1 MIATPSAVNLPG
13 MASTATSGV
22 NLGEGDDLN
31 PKFLR
36 WGLVGAVI
44 GLVLWLV
51 ASPAGFPLHDF
62 LHQRGPTQVVC
73 LMMGG
78 MLAVFIFIKW
88 QLLQRQS
95 KKTKQFDL
103 ALTPLIRSGDLSSIT
118 SQSEQSRALV
128 GKRILRLLDVW
139 SSTGSAFQLERSAD
153 NDADL
158 YELAVQQSYSLPKIL
173 LWAIPLLGF
182 IGTVLGMSNAVGSF
196 DQVLGNSDNVEGLK
210 NGLTQVTSGLG
221 TAFDT
226 TYLALVISVIFA
238 FPLNSVERRE
248 ERLLNQIDGFVREAV
263 MALSPLGEGE
273 IGAMEPG
280 GFGGGGSKPT
290 AKEETAI
297 ESLTGLSSEELGAMI
312 DEAFENHLPDPSV
325 LVEPAQA
332 YAERLTEATVEKL
345 SPLTNL
351 VRDSVEGIAEARL
364 SIQDQADV
372 IRGSMDSM
380 AGDLSQ
386 TLKDLD
392 PVLTRLERA
401 SGRSFTEVEQMDQLQ
416 AMVELRASIE
426 QLNGYLSQ
434 MQPRPRRRWWW

>member
-1 MIATPSAVNLPG
+1 MIATPSAINLSGPT
-13 MASTATSGV
+13 STPVKAVS
-22 NLGEGDDLN
+22 LGEGDDLN

-36 WGLVGAVI
+36 WAVGGALAGFV
-44 GLVLWLV
+44 VWLI
-51 ASPAGFPLHDF
+51 ASPAGFPLHAF

-78 MLAVFIFIKW
+78 MLAVFIYCKW

-118 SQSEQSRALV
+118 AQSEQSRSLV

-139 SSTGSAFQLERSAD
+139 TSTGSAFQLERSAD

-273 IGAMEPG
+273 IGAMEPAG
-280 GFGGGGSKPT
+280 NAGPAGPAKSKQDTPL
-290 AKEETAI
+290 

-312 DEAFENHLPDPSV
+312 NEAFENHLPDPSV

-372 IRGSMDSM
+372 IRGSMNSV

-386 TLKDLD
+386 TLKELD

-416 AMVELRASIE
+416 AMVELRSSIE

-434 MQPRPRRRWWW
+434 MQASPRRRWWW

>member
-13 MASTATSGV
+13 MTSTPSTTI

-31 PKFLR
+31 PQFLR
-36 WGLVGAVI
+36 WAVVGALA
-44 GLVLWLV
+44 GFVLWLI
-51 ASPAGFPLHDF
+51 ASPTGFPLHAF

-78 MLAVFIFIKW
+78 MLAVFIYSKW

-103 ALTPLIRSGDLSSIT
+103 ALTPLIRSGDLSAIT
-118 SQSEQSRALV
+118 SQSEQSRSLV

-139 SSTGSAFQLERSAD
+139 TTTGSAFQLERSAD

-158 YELAVQQSYSLPKIL
+158 YELAVQQSYSLPKVL

-196 DQVLGNSDNVEGLK
+196 DQVLGNADNVEGLK

-273 IGAMEPG
+273 IGAMEPWG
-280 GFGGGGSKPT
+280 AGSPGSSKSKQDTPL
-290 AKEETAI
+290 
-297 ESLTGLSSEELGAMI
+297 ESLMGLSSEELGAMI
-312 DEAFENHLPDPSV
+312 NEAFENHLPDPSV

-372 IRGSMDSM
+372 IRGSMNSV

-416 AMVELRASIE
+416 AMVELRSSIE

-434 MQPRPRRRWWW
+434 LQARPRRRWWW

>member
-44 GLVLWLV
+44 GLVLWLI

-118 SQSEQSRALV
+118 SQSGQSRSLV

-139 SSTGSAFQLERSAD
+139 TSTGSAFQLERSAD

-158 YELAVQQSYSLPKIL
+158 
-173 LWAIPLLGF
+173 
-182 IGTVLGMSNAVGSF
+182 
-196 DQVLGNSDNVEGLK
+196 
-210 NGLTQVTSGLG
+210 
-221 TAFDT
+221 
-226 TYLALVISVIFA
+226 
-238 FPLNSVERRE
+238 
-248 ERLLNQIDGFVREAV
+248 
-263 MALSPLGEGE
+263 
-273 IGAMEPG
+273 
-280 GFGGGGSKPT
+280 
-290 AKEETAI
+290 
-297 ESLTGLSSEELGAMI
+297 
-312 DEAFENHLPDPSV
+312 
-325 LVEPAQA
+325 
-332 YAERLTEATVEKL
+332 
-345 SPLTNL
+345 
-351 VRDSVEGIAEARL
+351 
-364 SIQDQADV
+364 
-372 IRGSMDSM
+372 
-380 AGDLSQ
+380 
-386 TLKDLD
+386 
-392 PVLTRLERA
+392 
-401 SGRSFTEVEQMDQLQ
+401 
-416 AMVELRASIE
+416 
-426 QLNGYLSQ
+426 
-434 MQPRPRRRWWW
+434 

>member
-13 MASTATSGV
+13 MTSTPSTTI

-31 PKFLR
+31 PQFLR
-36 WGLVGAVI
+36 WAVVGALA
-44 GLVLWLV
+44 GFVLWLI
-51 ASPAGFPLHDF
+51 ASPAGFPLHAF

-78 MLAVFIFIKW
+78 MLAVFIYSKW

-103 ALTPLIRSGDLSSIT
+103 ALTPLIRSGDLSAIT
-118 SQSEQSRALV
+118 SQSEQSRSLV

-139 SSTGSAFQLERSAD
+139 TTTGSAFQLERSAD

-158 YELAVQQSYSLPKIL
+158 YELAVQQSYSLPKVL

-196 DQVLGNSDNVEGLK
+196 DQVLGNADNVEGLK

-273 IGAMEPG
+273 IGAMEPWG
-280 GFGGGGSKPT
+280 AGSPGSSKSKQDTPL
-290 AKEETAI
+290 

-312 DEAFENHLPDPSV
+312 NEAFENHLPDPSV

-372 IRGSMDSM
+372 IRGSMNSV

-416 AMVELRASIE
+416 AMVELRSSIE

-434 MQPRPRRRWWW
+434 LQARPRRRWWW

>member
-13 MASTATSGV
+13 MTSTPSTTI

-31 PKFLR
+31 PQFLR
-36 WGLVGAVI
+36 WAVVGALA
-44 GLVLWLV
+44 GFVLWLI
-51 ASPAGFPLHDF
+51 ASPAGFPLHAF

-78 MLAVFIFIKW
+78 MLAVFIYSKW

-103 ALTPLIRSGDLSSIT
+103 ALTPLIRSGDLSAIT
-118 SQSEQSRALV
+118 SQSEQSRSLV

-139 SSTGSAFQLERSAD
+139 TTTGSAFQLERSAD

-158 YELAVQQSYSLPKIL
+158 YELAVQQSYSLPKVL

-196 DQVLGNSDNVEGLK
+196 DQVLGNADNVEGLK

-273 IGAMEPG
+273 IGAMEPWG
-280 GFGGGGSKPT
+280 AGSPSSSKSKQDTPL
-290 AKEETAI
+290 

-312 DEAFENHLPDPSV
+312 NEAFENHLPDPSV

-372 IRGSMDSM
+372 IRGSMNSV

-416 AMVELRASIE
+416 AMVELRSSIE

-434 MQPRPRRRWWW
+434 LQAHPRRRWWW

>member
-13 MASTATSGV
+13 MTSTPSTTI

-31 PKFLR
+31 PQFLR
-36 WGLVGAVI
+36 WAVVGALA
-44 GLVLWLV
+44 GFVLWLI
-51 ASPAGFPLHDF
+51 ASPAGFPLHAF

-78 MLAVFIFIKW
+78 MLAVFIYSKW

-103 ALTPLIRSGDLSSIT
+103 ALTPLIRSGDLSAIT
-118 SQSEQSRALV
+118 SQSEQSRSLV

-139 SSTGSAFQLERSAD
+139 TTTGSAFQLERSAD

-158 YELAVQQSYSLPKIL
+158 YELAVQQSYSLPKVL

-196 DQVLGNSDNVEGLK
+196 DQVLGNADNVEGLK

-273 IGAMEPG
+273 IGAMEPWG
-280 GFGGGGSKPT
+280 AGSPGSSKSKQDTPL
-290 AKEETAI
+290 
-297 ESLTGLSSEELGAMI
+297 ESLMGLSSEELGAMI
-312 DEAFENHLPDPSV
+312 NEAFENHLPDPSV

-372 IRGSMDSM
+372 IRGSMNSV

-416 AMVELRASIE
+416 AMVELRSSIE

-434 MQPRPRRRWWW
+434 LQARPRRRWWW

>member
-51 ASPAGFPLHDF
+51 ASPTGFPLHDF

-78 MLAVFIFIKW
+78 MLAVYTFTKW

-118 SQSEQSRALV
+118 AQSEQSRSLV

-139 SSTGSAFQLERSAD
+139 TSTGSAFQLERSAD

-182 IGTVLGMSNAVGSF
+182 IGTA
-196 DQVLGNSDNVEGLK
+196 
-210 NGLTQVTSGLG
+210 
-221 TAFDT
+221 
-226 TYLALVISVIFA
+226 
-238 FPLNSVERRE
+238 R
-248 ERLLNQIDGFVREAV
+248 
-263 MALSPLGEGE
+263 
-273 IGAMEPG
+273 
-280 GFGGGGSKPT
+280 GGSRART
-290 AKEETAI
+290 HI
-297 ESLTGLSSEELGAMI
+297 LVVVLWCWSL
-312 DEAFENHLPDPSV
+312 
-325 LVEPAQA
+325 
-332 YAERLTEATVEKL
+332 
-345 SPLTNL
+345 
-351 VRDSVEGIAEARL
+351 RL
-364 SIQDQADV
+364 S
-372 IRGSMDSM
+372 
-380 AGDLSQ
+380 LP
-386 TLKDLD
+386 L
-392 PVLTRLERA
+392 P
-401 SGRSFTEVEQMDQLQ
+401 
-416 AMVELRASIE
+416 
-426 QLNGYLSQ
+426 
-434 MQPRPRRRWWW
+434 PRIF

>member
-13 MASTATSGV
+13 MTSTPSTTI

-36 WGLVGAVI
+36 WAVVGAVI
-44 GLVLWLV
+44 GFVLWLI
-51 ASPAGFPLHDF
+51 ASPPGFPLHDF

-78 MLAVFIFIKW
+78 MLAVFIFSKW

-103 ALTPLIRSGDLSSIT
+103 ALTPLIRSGDLSAIT
-118 SQSEQSRALV
+118 SQSEQSRSLV

-139 SSTGSAFQLERSAD
+139 TTTGSAFQLERSAD

-158 YELAVQQSYSLPKIL
+158 YELAVQQSYSLPKVL

-196 DQVLGNSDNVEGLK
+196 DQVLGNADNVEGLK

-238 FPLNSVERRE
+238 FPLNSIERRE

-273 IGAMEPG
+273 IGAMEPWG
-280 GFGGGGSKPT
+280 TGVPGSSKSKQDTPL
-290 AKEETAI
+290 

-312 DEAFENHLPDPSV
+312 NEAFENHLPDPSV

-372 IRGSMDSM
+372 IRGSMNSV

-416 AMVELRASIE
+416 AMVELRSSIE

-434 MQPRPRRRWWW
+434 IQPRPRRRWWW